1 MNTASINK
9 EHLTLIVNEVD
20 SNVVEAKTQLI
31 DEDNVNALLDK
42 NSHMKMIVEQNK
54 AKSMSLDKANANAS
68 ENSINS
74 KTTEFLKTSIPAIF
88 GILLFLG
95 FWTLLSQQQPILPN
109 PISTWH
115 SAVELFSHPFHRNSL
130 DDQGIGWYVLSSL
143 QRVGLGFGLAAVVGI
158 PLGFIIGRYEFMA
171 RMTAP
176 VIGILRPVSPLAWL
190 PLGLLVMGAAGPAAI
205 WVIFISSIWPMVIN
219 TAVGVSKVP
228 QDYMNVAKVLN
239 LSEWKII
246 TKISFPYVLPYMM
259 TGVRLSIGIAWL
271 VIVAAEMLNGGAGIG
286 FWLWDEYNA
295 SNYEHIIIAIFVVG
309 IIGLLLELALISIAN
324 RFNYE

>member
-1 MNTASINK
+1 MSAASMNKDHLTK
-9 EHLTLIVNEVD
+9 DHLTLISSD
-20 SNVVEAKTQLI
+20 AKTSTVNTDKDI
-31 DEDNVNALLDK
+31 VIAANEDNT
-42 NSHMKMIVEQNK
+42 HMKMIIEK
-54 AKSMSLDKANANAS
+54 KEAKSVKPANPMH
-68 ENSINS
+68 S
-74 KTTEFLKTSIPAIF
+74 KTTDFLKSIIPAVF

-95 FWTLLSQQQPILPN
+95 IWTLLSQQQPVLPG

-130 DDQGIGWYVLSSL
+130 DDQGIGWNILSSL
-143 QRVGLGFGLAAVVGI
+143 QRVGLGFGLAAIVGI
-158 PLGFIIGRYEFMA
+158 PLGFMIGRYEFMS

-176 VIGILRPVSPLAWL
+176 VIGLLRPVSPLAWL
-190 PLGLLVMGAAGPAAI
+190 PLGLLIMGAAGPAAI

-246 TKISFPYVLPYMM
+246 TKISFPYTLPYMM
-259 TGVRLSIGIAWL
+259 TGVHLSIGIAWL

-309 IIGLLLELALISIAN
+309 IIGLLLEQALIALAN

>member
-1 MNTASINK
+1 MSAISVNK
-9 EHLTLIVNEVD
+9 KHLKQIGEHVKTSSE
-20 SNVVEAKTQLI
+20 SMAKEPMLAAN
-31 DEDNVNALLDK
+31 EDNT
-42 NSHMKMIVEQNK
+42 HMKMIIEK
-54 AKSMSLDKANANAS
+54 LA
-68 ENSINS
+68 E
-74 KTTEFLKTSIPAIF
+74 KTQKPVKQQPSAMQIKVTEFFKAVIPPIF
-88 GILLFLG
+88 GILMFLG
-95 FWTLLSQQQPILPN
+95 IWTLLSHQQPILPG
-109 PISTWH
+109 PISTWY
-115 SAVELFSHPFHRNSL
+115 SAVELFSHPFHQNSL
-130 DDQGIGWYVLSSL
+130 DDQGIGWNILSSL
-143 QRVGLGFGLAAVVGI
+143 ERVALGFGLAAIVGI
-158 PLGFIIGRYEFMA
+158 PLGFMIGRYEFMS

-176 VIGILRPVSPLAWL
+176 VISLLRPVSPLAWL

-309 IIGLLLELALISIAN
+309 IIGLLLELGLSMLAK
-324 RFNYE
+324 RFAYE

>member
-1 MNTASINK
+1 MSAVSINK
-9 EHLTLIVNEVD
+9 ETLDPPKLEQATDDATTSSASTANEIVLAAN
-20 SNVVEAKTQLI
+20 
-31 DEDNVNALLDK
+31 EDNT
-42 NSHMKMIVEQNK
+42 HMKMIIEKIAEKQSRPAKLMPTDMQIKTAEFFK
-54 AKSMSLDKANANAS
+54 A
-68 ENSINS
+68 
-74 KTTEFLKTSIPAIF
+74 FIPAVF

-95 FWTLLSQQQPILPN
+95 IWTLLSHQQPILPG
-109 PISTWH
+109 PVSTWH

-130 DDQGIGWYVLSSL
+130 DDQGIGWNILSSL
-143 QRVGLGFGLAAVVGI
+143 QRVGLGFGLAALVGI
-158 PLGFIIGRYEFMA
+158 PLGFMIGRYEFMS

-176 VIGILRPVSPLAWL
+176 VISILRPVSPLAWL

-246 TKISFPYVLPYMM
+246 SKISFPYVLPYMM

-309 IIGLLLELALISIAN
+309 IIGLLLELGLSMLAK
-324 RFNYE
+324 RFAYE